1 MTDAPES
8 TGQTPE
14 TTPVPTLSPGFD
26 RARRLSRALVV
37 ALTICLVLGVIGLI
51 AFTVYMVSPDL
62 QEMIARHTTHRVPGK
77 GKYFFALIAA
87 VPYGLALI
95 YARKL
100 FARFAAGEV
109 FTAETIGILRTAAMW
124 LTISGFLPFQPLTL
138 IAGVATYVAAYVMV
152 EACRLADD
160 SASIV

>member
-1 MTDAPES
+1 MTE
-8 TGQTPE
+8 TPE
-14 TTPVPTLSPGFD
+14 MPETAPIPPLSPGFD
-26 RARRLSRALVV
+26 RARRLSRALVI
-37 ALTICLVLGVIGLI
+37 ALTVCLALGVVALI
-51 AFTVYMVSPDL
+51 AFTAYMLSPDL
-62 QEMIARHTTHRVPGK
+62 QDLIARHTAHRLPGK
-77 GKYFFALIAA
+77 GKYAFALIAA

-109 FTAETIGILRTAAMW
+109 FTAQTIGVLRTAALW
-124 LTISGFLPFQPLTL
+124 LTVSGFLPFQPLTL

>member
-1 MTDAPES
+1 MTD
-8 TGQTPE
+8 TPE
-14 TTPVPTLSPGFD
+14 TPETAPIPALSPGFD
-26 RARRLSRALVV
+26 RARRLSRALVL
-37 ALTICLVLGVIGLI
+37 ALTVCLVLGVIGLI
-51 AFTVYMVSPDL
+51 AFTVYMLSPDL
-62 QEMIARHTTHRVPGK
+62 QEMIARHTTHRLPGK
-77 GKYFFALIAA
+77 GKYVFALAAA

-95 YARKL
+95 YARRL
-100 FARFAAGEV
+100 FSRFAAGEV

-138 IAGVATYVAAYVMV
+138 IASVATYVAAYVMV

>member
-1 MTDAPES
+1 MTEAPES

-14 TTPVPTLSPGFD
+14 TTPAPSLSPGFD

-37 ALTICLVLGVIGLI
+37 ALTVCLVLGVIGLI
-51 AFTVYMVSPDL
+51 AFTIYMLSPDF
-62 QEMIARHTTHRVPGK
+62 QELVARHTTHHLPGK
-77 GKYFFALIAA
+77 GKYAFALIAA
-87 VPYGLALI
+87 IPYGLALI

>member
-1 MTDAPES
+1 MTETAE
-8 TGQTPE
+8 TPE
-14 TTPVPTLSPGFD
+14 ATPIPALSPGFD
-26 RARRLSRALVV
+26 RARRLSRALVI
-37 ALTICLVLGVIGLI
+37 ALTVCLVLGVVGLI
-51 AFTVYMVSPDL
+51 GFTVYMVSPDL
-62 QEMIARHTTHRVPGK
+62 QEMIARHTSHRLPGK
-77 GKYFFALIAA
+77 HKYFFALIAA

-109 FTAETIGILRTAAMW
+109 FTAQTIGILRTAALW
-124 LTISGFLPFQPLTL
+124 LTVSGFLPFQPLTL

>member
-1 MTDAPES
+1 MTETPEM
-8 TGQTPE
+8 PE
-14 TTPVPTLSPGFD
+14 TTPIPPLSPGFD
-26 RARRLSRALVV
+26 RARRLSRALVI
-37 ALTICLVLGVIGLI
+37 ALTVCLVLGVIALI
-51 AFTVYMVSPDL
+51 AFTAYMLSPDL
-62 QEMIARHTTHRVPGK
+62 QDLIARHTTHRLPGK
-77 GKYFFALIAA
+77 GKYAFALIAA

-109 FTAETIGILRTAAMW
+109 FTAQTIGVLRTAALW
-124 LTISGFLPFQPLTL
+124 LTVSGFLPFQPLTL

>member
-8 TGQTPE
+8 TGPVPD

-37 ALTICLVLGVIGLI
+37 ALTICIALGIVGLV
-51 AFTVYMVSPDL
+51 AFTIYMISPDL
-62 QEMIARHTTHRVPGK
+62 QELAARHTTHRLPGK
-77 GKYFFALIAA
+77 GKYAFALIAA
-87 VPYGLALI
+87 IPYGLALL

-109 FTAETIGILRTAAMW
+109 FTEKTIGILRTAALW